1 MREWRETTIK
11 WVISFNQTQLEKEN
25 KVLKEKVEKL
35 PKDLANFVDGTKNLD
50 KLIGVQRSFYYR
62 IGISFN
68 MNPNK
73 VFQRPNKYKI
83 AKIKCSNCNKWRHKP
98 HNVTERGTFLSER
111 WLSLKDPRCYE

>member
-1 MREWRETTIK
+1 MSDLDVSDK
-11 WVISFNQTQLEKEN
+11 NVLEYAFDNLLNDSHILTKKCEN

-111 WLSLKDPRCYE
+111 